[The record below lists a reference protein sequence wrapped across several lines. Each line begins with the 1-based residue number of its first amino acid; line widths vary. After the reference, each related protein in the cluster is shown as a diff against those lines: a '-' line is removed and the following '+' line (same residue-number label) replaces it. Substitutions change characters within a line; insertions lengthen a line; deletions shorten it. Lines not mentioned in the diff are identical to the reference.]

1 MGGTGDSRGQQMG
14 SAGGREKEEGRRGTP
29 GGRQRG
35 VRGGRR
41 MEGPTWGELWGGAG
55 KETEGMRAGERGGI
69 GREGDRQRTL
79 GVRMGTGG
87 GRKRGEGWERTPRPG
102 APPGHPLAEA
112 EAALGAPGPP
122 RPAAARPA
130 PRVAW

>member
-1 MGGTGDSRGQQMG
+1 MGEQTPEVREEGMGGTGDSRGQQMG

-41 MEGPTWGELWGGAG
+41 MEGRAVGGAG
-55 KETEGMRAGERGGI
+55 KETEGMGAGERGGI

-87 GRKRGEGWERTPRPG
+87 GRK
-102 APPGHPLAEA
+102 
-112 EAALGAPGPP
+112 
-122 RPAAARPA
+122 
-130 PRVAW
+130 